1 MARVSTRVQMY
12 KKGKA
17 DRGYWGT
24 QQLQDILWDIYTT
37 HKSWGDEWY
46 NKVRLGSYE
55 SAKVLLAIHG
65 KGEYRNKALDIIDE
79 LIERSEYDA

>member
-1 MARVSTRVQMY
+1 MARVSERVKSY
-12 KKGKA
+12 TKGKA
-17 DRGYWGT
+17 SRGYWGT
-24 QQLQDILWDIYTT
+24 QQLHDTLWDIYTT

-46 NKVRLGSYE
+46 NKVRLGCYE

-79 LIERSEYDA
+79 LMERGDEE